1 MFSMGK
7 IAGLLAIALTTT
19 ACVSSN
25 NASQN
30 VVSVAPQAIYTVAP
44 AAATPEGPEGTV
56 TDTLNFFPEEQQVAS
71 VNTSTVGVSSQY
83 KVVDVQVA
91 VPSYLVVSEADVYL
105 PQADIVWREDPLGDR
120 HEQVRAIMTD
130 ALKMGTNALV
140 GPREVI
146 IAARVNMFHALTEK
160 ARNSV
165 GGKHNVQFDYVL
177 LDAQTRQPITA
188 VQNIDASLNA
198 YGGSKAYRA
207 MRKGQTQ
214 KVRITN
220 HVAGEIQSALRAP
233 VKG

>member
-1 MFSMGK
+1 MSMGK
-7 IAGLLAIALTTT
+7 IAGLFAIALTTT

-30 VVSVAPQAIYTVAP
+30 KVSETPRAIYTVAP
-44 AAATPEGPEGTV
+44 ASQAAPTSQTE
-56 TDTLNFFPEEQQVAS
+56 TLNFFPEEQQVAA
-71 VNTSTVGVSSQY
+71 VKTSAVGVASQY
-83 KVVDVQVA
+83 EVVDVQVA
-91 VPSYLVVSEADVYL
+91 VPNYLVVSEADVYL

-120 HEQVRAIMTD
+120 HEQVRTIMTD

-140 GPREVI
+140 GPRKVV

-160 ARNSV
+160 ARNTV

-177 LDAQTRQPITA
+177 LDAETRKPITG
-188 VQNIDASLNA
+188 VQSMDASLKA
-198 YGGSKAYRA
+198 FGGSKAYRA

-220 HVAGEIQSALRAP
+220 HVASEIQSALRAP

>member
-1 MFSMGK
+1 MISMGK
-7 IAGLLAIALTTT
+7 IAGLCAIALTTT

-30 VVSVAPQAIYTVAP
+30 KVSETPRAVYTVQAPQTQP
-44 AAATPEGPEGTV
+44 ATGEQ
-56 TDTLNFFPEEQQVAS
+56 LNFFAETQQVAAVS
-71 VNTSTVGVSSQY
+71 APVVGIASQY
-83 KVVDVQVA
+83 EVVDVQVA

-120 HEQVRAIMTD
+120 HDQVRTIMTD
-130 ALKMGTNALV
+130 ALTKGTNALV
-140 GPREVI
+140 GPRKVVM
-146 IAARVNMFHALTEK
+146 AARINMFHALTEK
-160 ARNSV
+160 ARNTV

-177 LDAQTRQPITA
+177 LDAETRQPVTT
-188 VQNIDASLNA
+188 VQSMDASLKA
-198 YGGSKAYRA
+198 FGGSKAYRA

-220 HVAGEIQSALRAP
+220 HVAGEIQAALRAP